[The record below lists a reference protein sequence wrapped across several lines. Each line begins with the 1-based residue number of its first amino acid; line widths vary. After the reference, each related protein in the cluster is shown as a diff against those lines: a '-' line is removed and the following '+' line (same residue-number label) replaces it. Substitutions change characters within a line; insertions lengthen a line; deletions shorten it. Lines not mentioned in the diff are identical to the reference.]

1 MTRVLILGGGYG
13 GVQAGLTLNSLLRK
27 RKDVEIVLIDR
38 NDHHTLLTE
47 LHEIAGNR
55 TDEDA
60 VLVPLHDIFQY
71 TGVKVV
77 RDEIVKI
84 DCNAKTLEGKH
95 ANYAYDYLVMAGGS
109 RPNFFGI
116 PGLAEHGLT
125 LWSHKDAIRAK
136 EHIRNAFA
144 LASQTK
150 DPAER
155 KRLLTLVVGGGG
167 FTGVELIGEL
177 ARYRKQL
184 CQEFNVSVRETRL
197 ILVEAMDKILT
208 VLSKSLAD
216 KGMAILRRI
225 GVEVMLSSAIT
236 NVTAERIELKTGRS
250 IDTRTLIWT
259 GGVQACKLP
268 DGAELQLAKRG
279 RVPVNKHLQCEQ
291 YPNMFVVGDLS
302 CWADGQGK
310 EMPALVESAL
320 QSGECAAEN
329 IVHLIDKQPLKEFK
343 LNLHGVMVCIG
354 RWNGVADLMGMKLTG
369 FLAIFMKHF
378 VNLHYLFGIG
388 GFELCIRYLK
398 HEFLG
403 SHFKPGLI
411 EEQFTTARPM
421 FWLVPLR
428 LYIGYMWITQALTKL
443 HEGWWNTVIIKAAAV
458 TSAATGAAAAP
469 AATAGASTAGAAA
482 VVAPAATAAAS
493 TTAGAAAASA
503 PAVTAAASSA
513 AGAAGAAGAAT
524 SGGMALIGAHTPHW
538 YAWIINTF
546 IYPHPMFFQH
556 AILITEMTL
565 GILLALGLF
574 TFVAGAVGVIMNINF
589 ILTTGVYDYWFL
601 VVSIAVMAGAGMTFG
616 ADKYVLP
623 WLMRQWRYFVRNK
636 GIKLWLWDGTKTQK
650 ELGTRSITF

>member
-1 MTRVLILGGGYG
+1 MTRIVILGGGYG

-27 RKDVEIVLIDR
+27 RGDVEIVLVDR
-38 NDHHTLLTE
+38 NDYHTLLTE

-60 VLVPLHDIFQY
+60 VLVPLHEIFQY
-71 TGVKVV
+71 TKVKVV

-84 DCNAKTLEGKH
+84 DCTNKTLEGK
-95 ANYAYDYLVMAGGS
+95 YGKYQYDYLVMAGGS

-116 PGLAEHGLT
+116 PGLEEHGLT
-125 LWSHKDAIRAK
+125 LWSHKDAVRVK
-136 EHIRNAFA
+136 EHIRKVFA

-184 CQEFNVSVRETRL
+184 CREFNVDINETRL

-216 KGMAILRRI
+216 RGMRTLKKI
-225 GVEVMLSSAIT
+225 GVEVMLNAAIT
-236 NVTAERIELKTGRS
+236 NVTADHIELKTGQT
-250 IDTRTLIWT
+250 IETRTLIWT

-268 DGAELQLAKRG
+268 EGSEFVLARRG
-279 RVPVNKHLQCEQ
+279 RIPVNKYLQCEQ
-291 YPNMFVVGDLS
+291 HPEIYVVGDL
-302 CWADGQGK
+302 CCFADSQGK

-320 QSGECAAEN
+320 QSGKCAAEN
-329 IVHLIDKQPLKEFK
+329 IVRSLDGEPLKEFK

-354 RWNGVADLMGMKLTG
+354 RWDGVADLMGMKLTG
-369 FLAIFMKHF
+369 FLAIVMKHL

-398 HEFLG
+398 HEFLS

-411 EEQFTTARPM
+411 EEQFTNVRPM

-428 LYIGYMWITQALTKL
+428 LYIGYMWLTQALNKL
-443 HEGWWNTVIIKAAAV
+443 HEGWWDKVIIKAASAV
-458 TSAATGAAAAP
+458 SSAASAAAGAAAG
-469 AATAGASTAGAAA
+469 AANAVAGASTAAAG
-482 VVAPAATAAAS
+482 S
-493 TTAGAAAASA
+493 AAASA
-503 PAVTAAASSA
+503 PAAVAGATSA
-513 AGAAGAAGAAT
+513 AGAAAPSAVAGASAAAGAAAGG
-524 SGGMALIGAHTPHW
+524 GGMSLIGAHTPGW
-538 YAWIINTF
+538 YAWIVNTF
-546 IYPHPMFFQH
+546 IYPHPIFFQR
-556 AILITEMTL
+556 AILITEFTL
-565 GILLALGLF
+565 GVLLVLGLF
-574 TFVAGAVGVIMNINF
+574 TFIAGAIGVIMNINF
-589 ILTTGVYDYWFL
+589 ILSTGVYDYWYLF
-601 VVSIAVMAGAGMTFG
+601 VSLAVMAGAGMSFG

-636 GIKLWLWDGTKTQK
+636 RLKLWLWENTVTKQ
-650 ELGTRSITF
+650 EASTRSITF

>member
-27 RKDVEIVLIDR
+27 RKDVEIVLVDR

-71 TGVKVV
+71 TKVKVV
-77 RDEIVKI
+77 RDEIVKL
-84 DCNAKTLEGKH
+84 DCANKALEGKH
-95 ANYAYDYLVMAGGS
+95 GKYDYDYLVMAGGS

-116 PGLAEHGLT
+116 PGLEVNGLT

-136 EHIRNAFA
+136 EHIRKVFA

-177 ARYRKQL
+177 ARYRRQL
-184 CQEFNVSVRETRL
+184 CHEFNVDIRDSRL

-216 KGMAILRRI
+216 KGMAILKKI
-225 GVEVMLSSAIT
+225 GVEVMLNSAIT
-236 NVTAERIELKTGRS
+236 NVTPDHIELKNGQN
-250 IDTRTLIWT
+250 IETRTLIWT

-268 DGAELQLAKRG
+268 EGTEFSLARRG
-279 RVPVNKHLQCEQ
+279 RIPVNKYLQCEQ
-291 YPNMFVVGDLS
+291 YPEVYVVGDLS
-302 CWADGQGK
+302 CWADSQGK

-329 IVHLIDKQPLKEFK
+329 IVHAMDKKPLKEFK

-354 RWNGVADLMGMKLTG
+354 RWNGVADVMGMKLTG
-369 FLAIFMKHF
+369 FLAIVMKHM

-388 GFELCIRYLK
+388 GVELCIRYLK
-398 HEFLG
+398 HEFLS

-411 EEQFTTARPM
+411 EEQFTNVRPM

-428 LYIGYMWITQALTKL
+428 LYIGYMWITEAINKL
-443 HEGWWNTVIIKAAAV
+443 NGGWWNNVIIKAADAGAGAS
-458 TSAATGAAAAP
+458 SAAAAAAAAPAAVAGASAAAGAAAAAAP
-469 AATAGASTAGAAA
+469 AATAGATA
-482 VVAPAATAAAS
+482 
-493 TTAGAAAASA
+493 
-503 PAVTAAASSA
+503 A

-524 SGGMALIGAHTPHW
+524 GGGMALIGAHTPGW
-538 YAWIINTF
+538 YAWIVNTF
-546 IYPHPMFFQH
+546 IYPNPIFFQR
-556 AILITEMTL
+556 AIVITEMLL
-565 GILLALGLF
+565 GVLLVIGLF
-574 TFVAGAVGVIMNINF
+574 TFIAGVIGVIMNINF
-589 ILTTGVYDYWFL
+589 ILSTGVYDYWFL
-601 VVSIAVMAGAGMTFG
+601 VVSIAVMAGAGMSFG
-616 ADKYVLP
+616 ADKYVMP

-636 GIKLWLWDGTKTQK
+636 GIKLWLWDSTRTEK
-650 ELGTRSITF
+650 EISTRSITF